1 MDITSEE
8 TLKPFVVQITGLPM
22 LPHHTCWTSI
32 PQALTDSD
40 PACFL
45 LQCHS
50 CIPQR
55 CLLVSSGDCLCCI
68 VYKRLSSPVLQQEK
82 LLTGGPNVFAGPM
95 IRIIGDRLSWEIK
108 AALLHTI
115 GLLIAKAGPGLKP
128 FVPQLQTTFLKCLG
142 DQVCFMDKHSYIKA
156 EQATYLC

>member
-1 MDITSEE
+1 
-8 TLKPFVVQITGLPM
+8 
-22 LPHHTCWTSI
+22 
-32 PQALTDSD
+32 
-40 PACFL
+40 
-45 LQCHS
+45 
-50 CIPQR
+50 
-55 CLLVSSGDCLCCI
+55 
-68 VYKRLSSPVLQQEK
+68 
-82 LLTGGPNVFAGPM
+82 VFAGPM